1 MTRRQ
6 FDRTQNSIFRRSRRP
21 PRPKNAPASSASD
34 DAYAATISELSA
46 EPPAKRI
53 AQPPPPQERR
63 SSRKGGASWGLPLL
77 WLTIVGL
84 LGGTG
89 YAAFLLLT
97 LVPPPPNCEQVS
109 PIAAD
114 SERLY
119 CANQAAS
126 SRQLE
131 DLVAAVALVRNWT
144 EEHPLYRESQRFL
157 EEWSKGIL
165 AIASAKMSDGDLQEA
180 IKIAGNVPESS
191 PLYDRAQQQIAAW
204 QSNWDKGAAIYEE
217 ALEALKNQNW
227 GLANQKAEELS
238 RLNNEH
244 WRAQRYNELT
254 RFIASEQLA
263 RRRLSQ
269 ARELAE
275 YQTVARYKEAM
286 DLARQVE
293 LKSFA
298 RPDAQAEI
306 ARWSR
311 ALLKIADERL
321 AARDLEGAIAAAN
334 TVPPDSSLSKEAED
348 FVVFSRAMAMSWKD
362 NLMMLLEAQAIVGE
376 IQPDRPLYERAQ
388 AQIQTWQASI
398 QDLLQIQVASAVASV
413 GQPLTFR
420 LADELAQMVAQGRP
434 RRIEAQTKIAS
445 WRKEIQSIQDR
456 PFIIRAR
463 QIAQTESIESLKA
476 AIAEASRVEIG
487 RPRRIEAQTL
497 IAQWNKKIEV
507 LEDQPILNEA
517 RSVANSGNLS
527 QAINIAQRIQPGRV
541 LYNEAQDAIYGWT
554 IQIQV
559 AEDRAIL
566 NDASYL
572 ASIGQYSEAIRTAS
586 RIRWGRPLY
595 DEAQGSIA
603 RWTAERNAL
612 FAPPPPPAPRSYSE
626 PPASS
631 WSEPE
636 PAPYYPPEPA
646 PESAPP
652 PLEAPIAPEFETP
665 ADALPPPE

>member
-1 MTRRQ
+1 M
-6 FDRTQNSIFRRSRRP
+6 
-21 PRPKNAPASSASD
+21 A
-34 DAYAATISELSA
+34 
-46 EPPAKRI
+46 
-53 AQPPPPQERR
+53 
-63 SSRKGGASWGLPLL
+63 
-77 WLTIVGL
+77 
-84 LGGTG
+84 
-89 YAAFLLLT
+89 
-97 LVPPPPNCEQVS
+97 
-109 PIAAD
+109 
-114 SERLY
+114 RL
-119 CANQAAS
+119 
-126 SRQLE
+126 
-131 DLVAAVALVRNWT
+131 
-144 EEHPLYRESQRFL
+144 
-157 EEWSKGIL
+157 
-165 AIASAKMSDGDLQEA
+165 
-180 IKIAGNVPESS
+180 
-191 PLYDRAQQQIAAW
+191 
-204 QSNWDKGAAIYEE
+204 
-217 ALEALKNQNW
+217 
-227 GLANQKAEELS
+227 
-238 RLNNEH
+238 
-244 WRAQRYNELT
+244 
-254 RFIASEQLA
+254 
-263 RRRLSQ
+263 
-269 ARELAE
+269 
-275 YQTVARYKEAM
+275 KEAM

-348 FVVFSRAMAMSWKD
+348 FAILSRATAMSWKD

-420 LADELAQMVAQGRP
+420 LADELAQMVAQDRP

-463 QIAQTESIESLKA
+463 QIAQTESIEGLKA

-517 RSVANSGNLS
+517 RSVANSGNLA
-527 QAINIAQRIQPGRV
+527 QAITVAQRIQPGRV
-541 LYNEAQDAIYGWT
+541 LYTEAQDAIYGWT

-603 RWTAERNAL
+603 RWTVRTQCPLRTATPTRAERFLRTASFL
-612 FAPPPPPAPRSYSE
+612 LERARTGSLLSSGTCTGTRASPARSAHCSRVWHAVRCT
-626 PPASS
+626 AS
-631 WSEPE
+631 
-636 PAPYYPPEPA
+636 A
-646 PESAPP
+646 
-652 PLEAPIAPEFETP
+652 
-665 ADALPPPE
+665 